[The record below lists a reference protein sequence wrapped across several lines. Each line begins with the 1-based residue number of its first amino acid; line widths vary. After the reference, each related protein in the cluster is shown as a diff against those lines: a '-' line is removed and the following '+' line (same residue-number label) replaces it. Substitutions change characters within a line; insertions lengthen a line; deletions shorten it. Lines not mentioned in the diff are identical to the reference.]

1 MLVRSRTFNSSLRL
15 GVCCNLVIMKGFV
28 YKPLSMALSL
38 LLFSILKQQQS
49 NFELTEKFV
58 LIKKFLRSF
67 QRLINQGKLLKAY

>member
-15 GVCCNLVIMKGFV
+15 RVCCNLVIMKGFV

-49 NFELTEKFV
+49 NFELKEKFV

-67 QRLINQGKLLKAY
+67 QGKLMKAY